1 MPTTKKTSRSSA
13 TAKEVKPEPV
23 VMPVSTGWT
32 VKDKIIAV
40 QVVALTLCAFA
51 VGLLY
56 GKVSVYEKNGGTALN
71 QAAPADPNAVAPT
84 EEKMQLTEDEWN
96 TVTAN
101 AKFVK
106 GEKDA
111 PVTIVE
117 FTDFQ
122 CPFCSRFFE
131 DSYGQIMSEYV
142 DTGKVRYISR
152 DLPLSFHANAEN
164 AALAAR
170 CAADQNK
177 YFEMHDELFRS
188 QAAWS
193 ELPDPKAEFAKI
205 AGTVGLNAG
214 NFASCYDSGKYRQD
228 IADDLALAAQMG
240 ASGTPTFFI
249 NGAKLVGAQPFASF
263 KQAIDTALVQ

>member
-1 MPTTKKTSRSSA
+1 MPTTKKSSRSSA
-13 TAKEVKPEPV
+13 ITKEIKPEPA
-23 VMPVSTGWT
+23 MMSVSTGWT

-56 GKVSVYEKNGGTALN
+56 GKVSVYEKDSGTALN
-71 QAAPADPNAVAPT
+71 QPTAADPNALAPT
-84 EEKMQLTEDEWN
+84 EEKTQLTDDEWE
-96 TVTAN
+96 TVLAGAQF
-101 AKFVK
+101 AKGDK
-106 GEKDA
+106 NA

-117 FTDFQ
+117 FTDYQ

-142 DTGKVRYISR
+142 DTGKVRYITR

-170 CAADQNK
+170 CGGDQNK
-177 YFEMHDELFRS
+177 YFEMHDELFKT

-193 ELPDPKAEFAKI
+193 ELPDPKAEFVKA
-205 AGTVGLNAG
+205 ATTAGLNADT
-214 NFASCYDSGKYRQD
+214 FTTCYDSGKHRQA
-228 IADDLALAAQMG
+228 IADDLALATQMG

-249 NGAKLVGAQPFASF
+249 NGAKLVGAQPLASF
-263 KQAIDTALVQ
+263 KQAIDAALAQ

>member
-1 MPTTKKTSRSSA
+1 MPTTKKTTRTSA
-13 TAKEVKPEPV
+13 VAKEVKSEPV
-23 VMPVSTGWT
+23 VIPVSTGWT

-56 GKVSVYEKNGGTALN
+56 GKVSVYEKNGGSALN
-71 QAAPADPNAVAPT
+71 QGAVADPNAQAPA
-84 EEKMQLTEDEWN
+84 EEKLQLNEDEWN
-96 TVTAN
+96 TVLAD
-101 AKFVK
+101 AKYAK
-106 GEKDA
+106 GDNTA

-117 FTDFQ
+117 FTDYQ
-122 CPFCSRFFE
+122 CPFCARFFE

-170 CAADQNK
+170 CAGDQNK
-177 YFEMHDELFRS
+177 YFEMHDELFRT

-193 ELPDPKAEFAKI
+193 ELPDPKAEFSKA
-205 AGTVGLNAG
+205 AGTIGLNAST
-214 NFASCYDSGKYRQD
+214 FASCYDSGKYRQA

-249 NGAKLVGAQPFASF
+249 NGVKLVGAQPFATF
-263 KQAIDTALVQ
+263 KQTIDTALAQ